1 MAINVNTVYQT
12 VLLILNKEQRG
23 YMTPVEFNK
32 TGTQAQLEI
41 FETYFDSLNQQ
52 IRIPQTDTDY
62 ADRVVNLDEKISI
75 FKEFGNATSIS
86 SSNVFNLPQQFSGSG
101 NIATTTLP
109 AITTAGTTSNNN
121 NTVNNSVTMVLAA
134 PNNNIQIGMYIT
146 AGAGI
151 VGTPRIINRSESGG
165 AGTGFDTFTLSAVQT
180 IGQNA
185 ALTYSAFSDS
195 SNSKYEIQTA
205 TADQVANG
213 VVEIFANGVLISD
226 ALYSI
231 SGTTIT
237 FFSQPTIGQTLIV
250 NVYPK
255 EFYRLGQVLYSPASN
270 SFNQELQR
278 VDRGELY
285 HLLSSKLTAP
295 TTKYPIYIYE
305 NNKITIYPTSINSG
319 VTASYIRK
327 PLPPIWNF
335 TTGINNQYVFNA
347 STSFNFELHPAEQI
361 ELILKILLYAGVVIR
376 SPEIVQVAAQQ
387 VAQENINQQR

>member
-32 TGTQAQLEI
+32 TGAQAQLEI

-101 NIATTTLP
+101 PIATTTLP
-109 AITTAGTTSNNN
+109 AVTAGGTTAY
-121 NTVNNSVTMVLAA
+121 V
-134 PNNNIQIGMYIT
+134 
-146 AGAGI
+146 
-151 VGTPRIINRSESGG
+151 
-165 AGTGFDTFTLSAVQT
+165 
-180 IGQNA
+180 
-185 ALTYSAFSDS
+185 
-195 SNSKYEIQTA
+195 IQTA
-205 TADQVANG
+205 TANQVANG
-213 VVEIFANGVLISD
+213 VVEIFANGILVSE
-226 ALYSI
+226 ASYEI
-231 SGTTIT
+231 SGTTIN
-237 FFSQPTIGQTLIV
+237 FFSQPTVGQTLIV

-255 EFYRLGQVLYSPASN
+255 EFYRLGDLFYTTGAVPT
-270 SFNQELQR
+270 QELER
-278 VDRGELY
+278 VGQSDLY

-295 TTKYPIYIYE
+295 TTTYPVYTYS
-305 NNKITIYPTSINSG
+305 NNKITVYPTTIVNG
-319 VTASYIRK
+319 ITTSYIRK

-335 TTGINNQYVFNA
+335 TTGTNNQYLFNA
-347 STSFNFELHPAEQI
+347 STSFNFELHSAEQT
-361 ELILKILLYAGVVIR
+361 ELILKILLYAGVVIK

-387 VAQENINQQR
+387 VAQENVNQQR

>member
-32 TGTQAQLEI
+32 TGAQAQLEI

-101 NIATTTLP
+101 PIATTTLP
-109 AITTAGTTSNNN
+109 AVTAGGTTAY
-121 NTVNNSVTMVLAA
+121 V
-134 PNNNIQIGMYIT
+134 
-146 AGAGI
+146 
-151 VGTPRIINRSESGG
+151 
-165 AGTGFDTFTLSAVQT
+165 
-180 IGQNA
+180 
-185 ALTYSAFSDS
+185 
-195 SNSKYEIQTA
+195 IQTA
-205 TADQVANG
+205 TANQVANG
-213 VVEIFANGVLISD
+213 VVEIFANGILVSE
-226 ALYSI
+226 ASYEI
-231 SGTTIT
+231 SGTTIN
-237 FFSQPTIGQTLIV
+237 FFSQPTVGQTLIV

-255 EFYRLGQVLYSPASN
+255 EFYRLGDLFYTTGAVPT
-270 SFNQELQR
+270 QELER
-278 VDRGELY
+278 VGQSDLY

-295 TTKYPIYIYE
+295 TTTYPAYTYS
-305 NNKITIYPTSINSG
+305 NNKITVYPTTIVNG
-319 VTASYIRK
+319 ITTSYIRK

-335 TTGINNQYVFNA
+335 TTGTNNQYLFNA
-347 STSFNFELHPAEQI
+347 STSFNFELHSAEQT
-361 ELILKILLYAGVVIR
+361 ELILKILLYAGVVIK

-387 VAQENINQQR
+387 VAQENVNQQR

>member
-86 SSNVFNLPQQFSGSG
+86 SRNVFNLPQQFSGSG

-109 AITTAGTTSNNN
+109 AA
-121 NTVNNSVTMVLAA
+121 
-134 PNNNIQIGMYIT
+134 T
-146 AGAGI
+146 AGATTQY
-151 VGTPRIINRSESGG
+151 V
-165 AGTGFDTFTLSAVQT
+165 
-180 IGQNA
+180 
-185 ALTYSAFSDS
+185 
-195 SNSKYEIQTA
+195 IQTA
-205 TADQVANG
+205 TADQIANG
-213 VVEIFANGVLISD
+213 VVQIFADGVLISD

-237 FFSQPTIGQTLIV
+237 FFSQPTVGQTLIV

-255 EFYRLGQVLYSPASN
+255 EFYRLGDLFYTTGAIPT
-270 SFNQELQR
+270 QELER
-278 VDRGELY
+278 VGQSDLY

-295 TTKYPIYIYE
+295 TTTYPIYTYS
-305 NNKITIYPTSINSG
+305 NNKITVYPTTINNG
-319 VTASYIRK
+319 ITVSYIRK